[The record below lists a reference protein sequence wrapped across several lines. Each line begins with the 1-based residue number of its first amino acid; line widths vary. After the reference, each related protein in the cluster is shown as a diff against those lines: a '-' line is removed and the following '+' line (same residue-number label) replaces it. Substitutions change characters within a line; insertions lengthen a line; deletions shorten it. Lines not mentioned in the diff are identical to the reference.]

1 MINGYLK
8 KGVPIT
14 RHTDNRTKRTTDS
27 TLAASEPNWAK
38 TDTSVTEELL
48 PDDFVASEAGLDDIE
63 QAPSVA
69 RSTAVMSIATLF
81 SRLTGFIRVWAT
93 AFALGAGLTASAFTL
108 ANNIPN
114 MIYELM
120 AGGILSAVFIPV
132 FLEVRAKRGK
142 EEGSRFASHAMN
154 LAMLMLMAV
163 ALIGMIFPQPFIWTQ
178 TFRLAKDTV
187 ALRSLSNFFFR
198 FFAFQVVLYA
208 FGAIVQGVLNAQRK
222 FLWPA
227 VGSIFNNVVV
237 VIVMFWVG
245 FTVKSSHGAL
255 VLATSTKVVL
265 GLGTTLGVLAMFA
278 VMVPSLLKSGFHYH
292 FELGWRDH
300 DVRRMIVLAIPA
312 VIYTLTNL
320 VASSFQTTAA
330 SSISGS
336 GAAIVYFANTWV
348 NLPYGILSVAL
359 TTALYTEMSTYAT
372 RKDIFN
378 FKRSMTS
385 GLRSTALL
393 MLPTSAVLFALSTQ
407 VISLF
412 AAGKFLPSDVPTV
425 AMVLQYWSV
434 SLVFRAVMI
443 FIIFSFYA
451 LKDTKTVA
459 LANLA
464 ATVFQAGGYL
474 ILTTGIF
481 GWKGFGYIGIPISDG
496 IFYVLLFSS
505 LLFLMRR
512 KVGAFDIKSFIV
524 VFLKT
529 MLASAVGGGAAYFL
543 QHLMAG
549 SLGSGKVAAI
559 IIIAGAGI
567 VGLIIS
573 FALIWLLRVQELSVL
588 SSIGR
593 RFGGKFGLG
602 KRGSDGGGS
611 GSDGSSGGS
620 PA

>member
-1 MINGYLK
+1 M
-8 KGVPIT
+8 
-14 RHTDNRTKRTTDS
+14 
-27 TLAASEPNWAK
+27 
-38 TDTSVTEELL
+38 
-48 PDDFVASEAGLDDIE
+48 PDDFVASEAGAGDIE

-69 RSTAVMSIATLF
+69 RSTAIMSVATLF
-81 SRLTGFIRVWAT
+81 SRITGFIRVWAT
-93 AFALGAGLTASAFTL
+93 AWALGAGLTASAFTL

-142 EEGSRFASHAMN
+142 EEGWRFASHAMN
-154 LAMLMLMAV
+154 LAMLALMVV

-187 ALRSLSNFFFR
+187 ALRNLSNFFFR

-237 VIVMFWVG
+237 IAVMFWVG
-245 FTVKSSHGAL
+245 FAITAHGN
-255 VLATSTKVVL
+255 VLTTSIKVVL
-265 GLGTTLGVLAMFA
+265 GVGTTLGVFAMFA
-278 VMVPSLLKSGFHYH
+278 VMVPSLLKSGFRYH
-292 FELGWRDH
+292 FELGWHDR
-300 DVRRMIVLAIPA
+300 DVRRMIILAIPA

-330 SSISGS
+330 SSISAS
-336 GAAIVYFANTWV
+336 GAAIIYFANTWV

-372 RKDIFN
+372 RKDIRN
-378 FKRSMTS
+378 FKLSMTS

-393 MLPTSAVLFALSTQ
+393 MLPTSAALFALSTQ

-412 AAGKFLPSDVPTV
+412 AGKFTAHDVPIV
-425 AMVLQYWSV
+425 AHVLQYWSV

-459 LANLA
+459 IANLA

-474 ILTTGIF
+474 ILTTGI
-481 GWKGFGYIGIPISDG
+481 GAWKGFGYVGIPIADG
-496 IFYVLLFSS
+496 IFYILLFTS
-505 LLFLMRR
+505 LLFLMRK
-512 KVGAFDIKSFIV
+512 KVGAFDIKSFVV
-524 VFLKT
+524 VFCKAA
-529 MLASAVGGGAAYFL
+529 LASIVGGAVTFFL
-543 QHLMAG
+543 QRLMVNA
-549 SLGSGKVAAI
+549 LGGGRIAALI
-559 IIIAGAGI
+559 TIAGAGLC
-567 VGLIIS
+567 GLVVA

-593 RFGGKFGLG
+593 KFGRKFG
-602 KRGSDGGGS
+602 IGRGGGQ
-611 GSDGSSGGS
+611 
-620 PA
+620 A

>member
-1 MINGYLK
+1 MI
-8 KGVPIT
+8 
-14 RHTDNRTKRTTDS
+14 S
-27 TLAASEPNWAK
+27 AADPV
-38 TDTSVTEELL
+38 TDTTVTEELL
-48 PDDFVASEAGLDDIE
+48 PDDFVASEAGLDEIE

-69 RSTAVMSIATLF
+69 RSTAIMSVATLF
-81 SRLTGFIRVWAT
+81 SRITGFIRVWAT
-93 AFALGAGLTASAFTL
+93 AWALGAGLAASAFTL

-132 FLEVRAKRGK
+132 FLEVRARRGK
-142 EEGSRFASHAMN
+142 EEGWRFASHAMN
-154 LAMLMLMAV
+154 LAMLALMVV

-178 TFRLAKDTV
+178 TFKLAKDTV
-187 ALRSLSNFFFR
+187 ALRELSNFFFR

-237 VIVMFWVG
+237 IGVMFWVG
-245 FTVKSSHGAL
+245 FAITANHGL
-255 VLATSTKVVL
+255 TTSIKVVL
-265 GLGTTLGVLAMFA
+265 GIGTTLGVLAMFA
-278 VMVPSLLKSGFHYH
+278 VMVPSLLKSGFRYH
-292 FELGWRDH
+292 FELGWRDR
-300 DVRRMIVLAIPA
+300 DVRHMIILAIPA

-336 GAAIVYFANTWV
+336 GAAIIYFANTWV

-359 TTALYTEMSTYAT
+359 TTALYTEMSNYASK
-372 RKDIFN
+372 KDIRN
-378 FKRSMTS
+378 FKLSMAS

-393 MLPTSAVLFALSTQ
+393 MLPTSAVLLALSTQ

-412 AAGKFLPSDVPTV
+412 GGRFGASDVPMV
-425 AMVLQYWSV
+425 AHVLQYWSI

-459 LANLA
+459 VANLA

-496 IFYVLLFSS
+496 IFYILLFSS
-505 LLFLMRR
+505 LLLLMHR
-512 KVGAFDIKSFIV
+512 KVGAFDIKSFVV
-524 VFLKT
+524 VFLKAAF
-529 MLASAVGGGAAYFL
+529 ASIIGGGVAFFL
-543 QHLMAG
+543 QRVMVGA
-549 SLGSGKVAAI
+549 LGRGKIAALG
-559 IIIAGAGI
+559 IIAGAGI
-567 VGLIIS
+567 AGLVVA
-573 FALIWLLRVQELSVL
+573 FFLIWVLRVQELSIL
-588 SSIGR
+588 GSIGR
-593 RFGGKFGLG
+593 KFGRKFGVG
-602 KRGSDGGGS
+602 KGGS
-611 GSDGSSGGS
+611 E
-620 PA
+620 A